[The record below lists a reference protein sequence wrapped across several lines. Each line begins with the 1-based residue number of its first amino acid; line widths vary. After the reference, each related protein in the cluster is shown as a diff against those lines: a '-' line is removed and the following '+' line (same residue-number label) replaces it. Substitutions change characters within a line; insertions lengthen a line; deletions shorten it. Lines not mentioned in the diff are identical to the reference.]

1 MKHSLLM
8 LTLILLIG
16 NVSSSDCET
25 GGLFPKLLGSAAD
38 DANSRY
44 QSIVS
49 SEDLNAVFMGGFTAS
64 QDLYTYDFWGDPLAV
79 VARIDLDT
87 NLYVFKNV
95 YEGSNLETVSGLAL
109 NPDSTR
115 LAVHAIEFDSGDW
128 DYRSYVFVV
137 SASDGSFYTK
147 MARV

>member
-1 MKHSLLM
+1 M
-8 LTLILLIG
+8 
-16 NVSSSDCET
+16 
-25 GGLFPKLLGSAAD
+25 
-38 DANSRY
+38 
-44 QSIVS
+44 S
-49 SEDLNAVFMGGFTAS
+49 SEDLNAIFLGGYTAS

-109 NPDSTR
+109 NPDNTR

-137 SASDGSFYTK
+137 SASDGSYYTK
-147 MARV
+147 MSRV